1 MRSAFR
7 SGKVVTLRTIK
18 YKMDATSIL
27 GGFILILLMKWIWD
41 RKQRQLKFKRRGL
54 KGPPP
59 GLLLGNLRTIREKGF
74 KKAIQDWPLEYGKTM
89 VYHEGEV
96 PIVLT
101 ADVELIKEYAIK
113 QFRKFST
120 RKVMPLLK
128 MPKGYNPV
136 TEVEYDEWRPIRT
149 IMSPSFSA
157 LRMRQMSPII
167 NMCGDRFLKS
177 IKDKARSGPFDIYL
191 YITGF
196 TLDVI
201 TTCAF
206 GFDPEAINAQEQKFL
221 KKVRDT
227 FSWLDGN
234 IRAMRMLFIINVIN
248 APLATFLNK
257 YFKRIFQPQMIKYFM
272 RTIGEI
278 VEMRK
283 ASKEK
288 KTDFLQLMMD
298 ASETDI
304 DLKDLEARLDDEEK
318 EEDRKDDMKNKQKGG
333 GRKFTSLELQAQSS
347 QFLLAGYETTSTAL
361 SFMVHVLAMNQKV
374 QQKLQAEVDEHFP
387 DKADCRPDY
396 VTLKKLHYLDMVIH
410 ENLRCHVIGEI
421 GRIKV
426 CSENCTIGGI
436 PFEKGDCIQPAVYRV
451 HHDPEHWGPEPTD
464 LFVPERFLPH
474 RVQNRDACAYIPF
487 GSGPRNCIGMR
498 FSLMEQKVFLVRLLR
513 EYTILPCSQTPDELE
528 TKTNGIYGP
537 KDGVYVKIVPRD

>member
-1 MRSAFR
+1 M
-7 SGKVVTLRTIK
+7 
-18 YKMDATSIL
+18 KMDATTLL
-27 GGFILILLMKWIWD
+27 GGVILILLLKWIWD
-41 RKQRQLKFKRRGL
+41 RKQRQWKFQRRGV
-54 KGPPP
+54 KGPKPR
-59 GLLLGNLRTIREKGF
+59 LILGNLNTIREKGF

-89 VYHEGEV
+89 VYHEGAI

-128 MPKGYNPV
+128 MPKGYNAV
-136 TEVEYDEWRPIRT
+136 TEVDYDEWRPIRT
-149 IMSPSFSA
+149 IMSPTFSA

-167 NMCGDRFLKS
+167 NMCADRFLKS
-177 IKDKARSGPFDIYL
+177 IKNMAGPEPFDVYHYL
-191 YITGF
+191 TGY

-206 GFDPEAINAQEQKFL
+206 GFDPEAITAEEQKFL
-221 KKVRDT
+221 KKVTDI
-227 FSWLDGN
+227 FKYLDKS
-234 IRAMRMLFIINVIN
+234 IRAMRIIFIINVIN
-248 APLATFLNK
+248 EKLASFLVK
-257 YFKRIFQPQMIKYFM
+257 YFKKMFMPPLMEPLM
-272 RTIGEI
+272 RTVAEI
-278 VEMRK
+278 VTMRK
-283 ASKEK
+283 ANKVK
-288 KTDFLQLMMD
+288 KADFLQLLMD
-298 ASETDI
+298 SSETNI
-304 DLKDLEARLDDEEK
+304 DLKDLEAKLDDEEK
-318 EEDRKDDMKNKQKGG
+318 EEHRKENINNKHKQS
-333 GRKFTSLELQAQSS
+333 GRKFTNLELEAQSA

-361 SFMVHVLAMNQKV
+361 SFMVHNLATNQKV
-374 QQKLQAEVDEHFP
+374 QEKLQAEVDEHFP

-410 ENLRCHVIGEI
+410 ENLRCHVIGEL

-426 CSENCTIGGI
+426 CVEDCTIRGI

-487 GSGPRNCIGMR
+487 GAGPRNCIGMR

-513 EYTILPCSQTPDELE
+513 EYTIAPCSLTPCELE

-537 KDGVYVKIVPRD
+537 KDGVYVKLIPRDQ